1 MWESRPNGGF
11 TLRAGYT
18 GGPSNDGYMDDLT
31 AFQRD
36 TLFVIA
42 SLGEPYGLAIRDALS
57 DYYGTQVN
65 HGRLYPNLDELAERG
80 LVEKRRTGEQKNA
93 YTLTESG
100 RDRIIDRHEWEADC
114 ILQRDRRPVEP
125 AD

>member
-1 MWESRPNGGF
+1 ME
-11 TLRAGYT
+11 
-18 GGPSNDGYMDDLT
+18 DLT

-42 SLGEPYGLAIRDALS
+42 SLGEPYGLAIRDALT
-57 DYYGTQVN
+57 DYYGEEVN

-80 LVEKRRTGEQKNA
+80 YVEKRRGGDRKNA
-93 YTLTESG
+93 YTLTEAG
-100 RDRIIDRHEWEADC
+100 REACVSRHEWEADC
-114 ILQRDRRPVEP
+114 LLQRDRRPVEP